1 MRRSSLRIGAANK
14 EWAPAKRKGL
24 PYPMPTKAELGRRL
38 RIARFDRNMTL
49 KEVANRCGMSATHI
63 SEVERGK
70 TSPTIG
76 ALQRIAKALDQRSS
90 YFLQEDGMPRVL
102 VTRKEDRCDY
112 YLTDK
117 SGHAITCEVVSP
129 GISSGYLQIFVR
141 TTKPGEVSQG
151 VAIVAEIVFLCLRG
165 MTKITVQGESNVLR
179 EGDTLQTRIDSG
191 YVAENIGDEE
201 NEVMAVYASPVLI
214 PVM

>member
-1 MRRSSLRIGAANK
+1 
-14 EWAPAKRKGL
+14 
-24 PYPMPTKAELGRRL
+24 MPTKAELGRRL